1 MNLTSA
7 LSVFLFASSGAE
19 LPLPTKVPGMARDTL
34 IVLIAASA
42 VGLVLLGVLTLWV
55 KTRRSRRHHHRHH
68 RQTHSR
74 SESKPTAPRPAEPDQ
89 AETGAD
95 PDTGPDTESGT
106 SRHRR
111 RKRRREHRPRN
122 PTLAETG
129 GLPPPRPEGQVPPGP

>member
-1 MNLTSA
+1 MNFTAA

-68 RQTHSR
+68 RQSHSR
-74 SESKPTAPRPAEPDQ
+74 SESKPTAPPPTEPDL

-95 PDTGPDTESGT
+95 PDTEPGT
-106 SRHRR
+106 PRHRR